1 MNLLQRF
8 LLGVAFICFGLT
20 VVGPEIFAAELVK
33 KIKIEGN
40 LKIESDAILAKMVS
54 KEGQEFSI
62 EELRQDVQ
70 KLFQMG
76 YFYDVQVFREKTSDG
91 IALTYKVVEKP
102 SVAEIEYNGN
112 SEIDDSD
119 LAEATQLKA
128 FEILN
133 LEKIQEAVEKIL
145 KQYEEKG
152 YFLAKVDYRL
162 VDLPD
167 PDKVKLVFDIQE
179 NDKVQVRRITFIG
192 NEKLSSSK
200 LKGRLQTQ
208 EGSAFSFISGA
219 GAYKQEAFE
228 QDLQILNF
236 LYFNEGF
243 IQVKIDRPEITVSP
257 DKKGLYISIRIEEG
271 EQFNVGTVDF
281 SGDLLFSKEELLRE
295 IEIDDSK
302 LFVYETMQKDLQTLQ
317 AKYGDLGYAFAN
329 PIPRTRIRERDR
341 EVDITFEI
349 DKGNKVY
356 IGQIQVL
363 GNVRTRDKVVRREL
377 RIREGELYNETRKR
391 ESLARVKRLGFFEE
405 VNFNTRTPSGTYD
418 IMDIDIV
425 VKERSTGTIQVGAG
439 YSSFQGFVFNGQVSQ
454 INFLGKGQS
463 LTASA
468 DVAWQ
473 QRLFRLSFT
482 DPFIFDSNWSG
493 GGDLY
498 ANRRNLFDF
507 QEDKTGG
514 AIRVGHPL
522 GPYLDGIV
530 RYKLDDTR
538 LQLFNNSDPDL
549 FPVETANGLT
559 SSLTFILEYDKRDD
573 RFEPTKGIFSSGS
586 IEYAGLGGDQRYTK
600 GFGIFRFYREI
611 LPGLIWR
618 NNLNYGFVSSN
629 DPNRPVPFNELFL
642 LGGANSLRGFQ
653 WFTVGRREFSRRA
666 FSEAVANGDPNAFET
681 ALKPFGGMQQLFYN
695 LEFQFSLIKEAGIRG
710 VVFYDVG
717 AADNN
722 FAIDT
727 FRQNYGFGFRWFS
740 PIGPLRF
747 EWGFPINRRPEL
759 GEDPVNFEFAI
770 GQPF

>member
-1 MNLLQRF
+1 MKLLLP
-8 LLGVAFICFGLT
+8 LLFGLFCFSS
-20 VVGPEIFAAELVK
+20 GHSGARAQEISNETIVK
-33 KIKIEGN
+33 ITIEGN
-40 LKIESDAILAKMVS
+40 LKIEGDAILAKMVS
-54 KEGQEFSI
+54 KEGQILSVDDVRE
-62 EELRQDVQ
+62 DVQ
-70 KLFQMG
+70 RLFQMG
-76 YFYDVQVFREKTSDG
+76 YFYDVQVYREKASG
-91 IALTYKVVEKP
+91 GWNLTYKVVEKP
-102 SVAEIEYNGN
+102 SLAEIEYSGN

-133 LEKIQEAVEKIL
+133 LEKIQEAVEKIS

-152 YFLAKVDYRL
+152 YFLAKVEYRL
-162 VDLPD
+162 DPMPD

-200 LKGRLQTQ
+200 LKARLGTQ
-208 EGSAFSFISGA
+208 EGNAFSFVSGS

-228 QDLQILNF
+228 QDMQILNF

-271 EQFNVGTVDF
+271 LQFNVGAVDF
-281 SGDLLFSKEELLRE
+281 SGDLLFSKEELLKE
-295 IEIDDSK
+295 VQIDDSE
-302 LFVYETMQKDLQTLQ
+302 LFVYETMQKDLQALQ

-329 PIPRTRIRERDR
+329 PIPRTRIREKDR

-377 RIREGELYNETRKR
+377 RIREGELYNESRKR

-418 IMDIDIV
+418 VMDIDIV

-468 DVAWQ
+468 DVALQ

-482 DPFIFDSNWSG
+482 DPYVFDSNWSG
-493 GGDLY
+493 GADLY
-498 ANRRNLFDF
+498 QNRRNLFDF

-514 AIRVGHPL
+514 ALRIGHPL

-538 LQLFNNSDPDL
+538 LNLFNNSDPDL
-549 FPVETANGLT
+549 FPIETANGLT

-573 RFEPTKGIFSSGS
+573 RFEPTKGVFSSGS

-600 GFGIFRFYREI
+600 GFGIFRYYKEL

-642 LGGANSLRGFQ
+642 LGGANSLRGFN
-653 WFTVGRREFSRRA
+653 WFSIGRREFSRRA
-666 FSEAVANGDPNAFET
+666 FSEAVAAGDPNAVAT

-722 FAIDT
+722 FDADN

-747 EWGFPINRRPEL
+747 EWGFPIGRRPEL
-759 GEDPVNFEFAI
+759 GEEPVNFEFAI